1 MRRIHICLENQMRA
15 IMTSSVISGLSAMIA
30 AAKIEEIYEVV
41 SIHKQ
46 QLSSFGLSRG
56 YLGVSVFTYLYAV
69 HSGRSRYLEE
79 ARQAFDQACDMIDSD
94 PQKAY
99 PQDFADLGAVS
110 QYLCQVGVL
119 DLDPNVFLGDVDA
132 ILLKKMRTELYA
144 GNLGGFTHG
153 ALGYGLYFLQRSY
166 YNRKVA
172 QSIIEELIQG
182 IVRNAIQTTQ
192 GCYWESGLKQ
202 NDQNTSLFFPV
213 GSTAILLFLC
223 RAIEMGLAP
232 AGVLEV
238 TAREAIVYIETQ
250 RLKEEKLPVD
260 VVRNH
265 CNGRQMSYYNS
276 VDTGYMLLRAGAA
289 FGNAG
294 WSKEGR
300 AILKT
305 CSMRHQE
312 HVNCVQDASM
322 GYGAAGLGV
331 IFDRIGQVTNDPE
344 LANAASYWYTQILR
358 FDLHSDGYAGY
369 KATNGSHDTQNN
381 LAFSRGVIGIGCAL
395 VKALHPGKVNFND
408 MIWLL

>member
-1 MRRIHICLENQMRA
+1 MI
-15 IMTSSVISGLSAMIA
+15 TSPVISGLPAVIA

-41 SIHKQ
+41 NIHKQ

-69 HSGRSRYLEE
+69 HSGRSRYLDE
-79 ARQAFDQACDMIDSD
+79 ARQAFDRACDMIDGD

-99 PQDFADLGAVS
+99 PQDFADLGMVS
-110 QYLCQVGVL
+110 QYLCQAGVL
-119 DLDPNVFLGDVDA
+119 DLDPNVFLGDVDE

-144 GNLGGFTHG
+144 GNLGGFTNG

-172 QSIIEELIQG
+172 QSIVEELVQG

-192 GCYWESGLKQ
+192 GCYWASGSDQ
-202 NDQNTSLFFPV
+202 NDENASLFFPQ
-213 GSTAILLFLC
+213 GSNAILLFLV
-223 RAIEMGLAP
+223 RAIEMGLVP
-232 AGVLEV
+232 ASVLEA
-238 TAREAIVYIETQ
+238 TAREAISYIEAQ
-250 RLKEEKLPVD
+250 RAKEEKLPAASVG
-260 VVRNH
+260 
-265 CNGRQMSYYNS
+265 NGCKGLQIPYYNN

-289 FGNAG
+289 FGNAM
-294 WSKEGR
+294 WSAEGR
-300 AILKT
+300 DILKA
-305 CSMRHQE
+305 CAMRHQE
-312 HVNCVQDASM
+312 HVNCKQDASM
-322 GYGAAGLGV
+322 RYGAAGLGV

-358 FDLHSDGYAGY
+358 FDLHTDGYAGY
-369 KATNGSHDTQNN
+369 KAANSARDAQNN